1 MNWKDSIKSLR
12 EKKMNLS
19 QEEFAKVIGV
29 SFASVNRYE
38 NGHFEPTI
46 KVKRRILEL
55 LKEYDVRIDNGKID
69 ISLSK
74 EEVHILKEL
83 LNEEILKNKD
93 KSKKVDDQIETS
105 KIEEYL
111 SSLISLQYKISE
123 KFWIHT
129 LSQKCST
136 IQFVIY

>member
-12 EKKMNLS
+12 EKMNLS

-83 LNEEILKNKD
+83 LNEEILKNED

-111 SSLISLQYKISE
+111 SSLISLQNKISE
-123 KFWIHT
+123 K
-129 LSQKCST
+129 L
-136 IQFVIY
+136 